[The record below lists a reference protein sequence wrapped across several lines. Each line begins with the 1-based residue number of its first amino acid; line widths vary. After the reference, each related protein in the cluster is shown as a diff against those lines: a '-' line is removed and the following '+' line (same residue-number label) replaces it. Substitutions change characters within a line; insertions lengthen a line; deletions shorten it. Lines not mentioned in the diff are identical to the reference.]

1 MVAVN
6 CAAIPPTLIESEL
19 FGHLRGAFT
28 GAVADRKGRFQA
40 AAGGT
45 IFLDEIGEL
54 QQALQ
59 AKLLRVIQEREVE
72 PVGSDR
78 REKIDVRLIAAT
90 NREIE
95 TEIAAGRFRED
106 LFYRLGVILL
116 HIPPLR
122 DRREDIPAL
131 VDHFLKR
138 LAAPPEVRFNPE
150 ALARLAEYPWPG
162 NIRELGNLVERSVI
176 LRRRGEIAP
185 ADLQLPAPAGSADG
199 GWLPELP
206 AEGLSLAEVEKELIR
221 KALARSGG
229 NRSQAARLLRL
240 PRHVLIYRLEKFGL

>member
-1 MVAVN
+1 
-6 CAAIPPTLIESEL
+6 
-19 FGHLRGAFT
+19 
-28 GAVADRKGRFQA
+28 
-40 AAGGT
+40 
-45 IFLDEIGEL
+45 
-54 QQALQ
+54 
-59 AKLLRVIQEREVE
+59 
-72 PVGSDR
+72 VGSDR

-95 TEIAAGRFRED
+95 AEIAAGRFRED

-138 LAAPPEVRFNPE
+138 LAAPPEVRFSPE